1 MANALHNII
10 CLEAEWEYRYDK
22 RNSKFSLNTEP
33 LLNWLRT
40 FHGCDIVY
48 RHILNKQDLQYYLDY
63 FASHKR
69 EFKKYDIIYIA
80 CHGWHHAISLE
91 GEDGHIDLCE
101 LKTMANGFFEN
112 RIIHFGSCKTLANPD
127 EAKRFKEDSGAR
139 LVSGYEISV
148 DAMTSAIAD
157 AAFFNEI
164 MTCQNIGIFKNE
176 ASSIFRKRYESL
188 HKDLKFCVY

>member
-10 CLEAEWEYRYDK
+10 CLEAEWEYR
-22 RNSKFSLNTEP
+22 NAQSNKFSLNTEP

-48 RHILNKQDLQYYLDY
+48 RHIINKQDLQYYLDY

-80 CHGWHHAISLE
+80 CHGKHHAISLE
-91 GEDGHIDLCE
+91 GEEGDIDLSE

-112 RIIHFGSCKTLANPD
+112 RIIHFGSCKTLANSN
-127 EAKRFKEDSGAR
+127 EATKFKEACGAR

-164 MTCQNIGIFKNE
+164 MNYQNIGIFKNDTTCL
-176 ASSIFRKRYESL
+176 FWK
-188 HKDLKFCVY
+188 K

>member
-10 CLEAEWEYRYDK
+10 CLEAEWEYR
-22 RNSKFSLNTEP
+22 NAQSNKFSLNTEP

-48 RHILNKQDLQYYLDY
+48 RHIINKQDLQYYLDY

-80 CHGWHHAISLE
+80 CHGKHHAISLE
-91 GEDGHIDLCE
+91 GKDGDIDLSE
-101 LKTMANGFFEN
+101 LNTMAKGFFEN
-112 RIIHFGSCKTLANPD
+112 RIIHFGSCKTLANTN
-127 EAKRFKEDSGAR
+127 EAIKFKEYCGAR

-164 MTCQNIGIFKNE
+164 MNYQNIGIFKNDTTCL
-176 ASSIFRKRYESL
+176 FRKKYESL
-188 HKDLKFCVY
+188 LNELKFRVY

>member
-10 CLEAEWEYRYDK
+10 CLEAEWEYR
-22 RNSKFSLNTEP
+22 NAQSNKFSLNTEP

-40 FHGCDIVY
+40 FHGCDIAY

-91 GEDGHIDLCE
+91 GEEGDIDLSE
-101 LKTMANGFFEN
+101 LKIMANGFFEN
-112 RIIHFGSCKTLANPD
+112 RIIHFGSCKTLANPN
-127 EAKRFKEDSGAR
+127 EAIKFKEDCGAR

-164 MTCQNIGIFKNE
+164 MNYQNIGIFKNE
-176 ASSIFRKRYESL
+176 TTCLFWK
-188 HKDLKFCVY
+188 KV

>member
-10 CLEAEWEYRYDK
+10 CLEAEWEYRNAK
-22 RNSKFSLNTEP
+22 SNKFSLNTEP

-48 RHILNKQDLQYYLDY
+48 RHILNKQDLQYYLNY

-69 EFKKYDIIYIA
+69 EFNKYDIIYIA

-91 GEDGHIDLCE
+91 GEDGQIDLSE
-101 LKTMANGFFEN
+101 LSTMANGFFEN
-112 RIIHFGSCKTLANPD
+112 RIIHFGSCKTLANST
-127 EAKRFKEDSGAR
+127 EATKFKEACGAR
-139 LVSGYEISV
+139 LLSGYEICV

-164 MTCQNIGIFKNE
+164 MNYQNIGIFKNE
-176 ASSIFRKRYESL
+176 TTSKFRKRYESL
-188 HKDLKFCVY
+188 HKELKFCMY

>member
-10 CLEAEWEYRYDK
+10 CLEAEWEYRNAK
-22 RNSKFSLNTEP
+22 SNKFSLNTEP

-48 RHILNKQDLQYYLDY
+48 RHILNKQDLQYYLNY

-69 EFKKYDIIYIA
+69 EFNKYDIIYIA

-91 GEDGHIDLCE
+91 GEDGQIDLSE
-101 LKTMANGFFEN
+101 LSTMANGFFEN
-112 RIIHFGSCKTLANPD
+112 RIIHFGSCKTLANSN
-127 EAKRFKEDSGAR
+127 EATKFKEACGAR

-148 DAMTSAIAD
+148 DAMSSAIAD

-164 MTCQNIGIFKNE
+164 MNYQNIGIFKNE
-176 ASSIFRKRYESL
+176 TTSKFRKRYESL
-188 HKDLKFCVY
+188 HKELKFCMY

>member
-10 CLEAEWEYRYDK
+10 CLEAEWEYR
-22 RNSKFSLNTEP
+22 NAQSNKFSLNTEP

-48 RHILNKQDLQYYLDY
+48 RHIINKQDLQYYLDY

-80 CHGWHHAISLE
+80 CHGKHHAISLE
-91 GEDGHIDLCE
+91 GEDGDIDLSE

-112 RIIHFGSCKTLANPD
+112 RIIHFSSCKTLANPD
-127 EAKRFKEDSGAR
+127 EARKFKEGCGAR

-164 MTCQNIGIFKNE
+164 MNYQNIGIFKNDTTCL
-176 ASSIFRKRYESL
+176 FRKKYESL
-188 HKDLKFCVY
+188 LKELKFRIY

>member
-10 CLEAEWEYRYDK
+10 CLEAEWEYRNAK
-22 RNSKFSLNTEP
+22 SNKFSLNTEP

-48 RHILNKQDLQYYLDY
+48 RHILNKQDLQYYLNY

-69 EFKKYDIIYIA
+69 EFNKYDIIYIA

-91 GEDGHIDLCE
+91 GEDGQIDLSE
-101 LKTMANGFFEN
+101 LSTMANGCFEN
-112 RIIHFGSCKTLANPD
+112 RIIHFGSCKTLANSN
-127 EAKRFKEDSGAR
+127 EATKFKEACGAR

-164 MTCQNIGIFKNE
+164 MNYQNIGIFKNE
-176 ASSIFRKRYESL
+176 TTSIFRKRYESL
-188 HKDLKFCVY
+188 HKELKFCMY

>member
-10 CLEAEWEYRYDK
+10 CLEAEWEYRNAK
-22 RNSKFSLNTEP
+22 SNKFSLNTEP

-48 RHILNKQDLQYYLDY
+48 RHILNKQDLQYYLNY

-69 EFKKYDIIYIA
+69 EFNKYDIIYIA

-91 GEDGHIDLCE
+91 GEDGQIDLSE
-101 LKTMANGFFEN
+101 LSTMANGFFEN
-112 RIIHFGSCKTLANPD
+112 RIIHFGSCKTLANST
-127 EAKRFKEDSGAR
+127 EATKFKEACGAR
-139 LVSGYEISV
+139 LVSGYEICV

-164 MTCQNIGIFKNE
+164 MNYQNIGIFKNE
-176 ASSIFRKRYESL
+176 TTSKFRKRYESL
-188 HKDLKFCVY
+188 HKELKFCMY

>member
-10 CLEAEWEYRYDK
+10 CLEAEWEYRNAK
-22 RNSKFSLNTEP
+22 SNKFSLNTEP

-48 RHILNKQDLQYYLDY
+48 RHILNKQDLQYYLNY

-69 EFKKYDIIYIA
+69 EFNKYDIIYIA

-91 GEDGHIDLCE
+91 GEDGHIDLSE
-101 LKTMANGFFEN
+101 LSTMANGFFEN
-112 RIIHFGSCKTLANPD
+112 RIIHFGSCKTLANST
-127 EAKRFKEDSGAR
+127 EATKFKEACGAR
-139 LVSGYEISV
+139 LVSGYEICV

-164 MTCQNIGIFKNE
+164 MNYQNIGIFKNE
-176 ASSIFRKRYESL
+176 TTSKFRKRYESL
-188 HKDLKFCVY
+188 HKELKFCMY